1 MERSSIMRPRV
12 RQQGTA
18 YVEALFTLPVFA
30 AVFAGILA
38 FNSMYAAK
46 MEAKAESRRLVWLQ
60 AMSEDCGG
68 GTLGCAGAHC
78 GDAGSIESDIG
89 GIDGGDSGW
98 WGTGSLLDNVLSFV
112 SGEATQTEA
121 QAEGW
126 IPASLGIGSTTT
138 KRGRNVLM
146 CNEKPTL
153 VNQDSAV
160 EEGRGESGILNLF

>member
-1 MERSSIMRPRV
+1 MRRVITSGPRA
-12 RQQGTA
+12 RRKGTA
-18 YVEALFTLPVFA
+18 YVEALLTLPVFA

-68 GTLGCAGAHC
+68 GTLGCAGSHC
-78 GDAGSIESDIG
+78 GDASSIESDLG

-112 SGEATQTEA
+112 SGESTRTEA

-146 CNEKPTL
+146 CNEKPTFI
-153 VNQDSAV
+153 NQDSAI